1 MPAHPD
7 PPPPTPVGEAD
18 SPMDTGRSGR
28 RPSGEAWGHVRELLT
43 YWRARWPEALVRLG
57 LVAPLAIWAVLV
69 IALAGG
75 VGGHPSPVRWMV
87 ALTWLPVFLALAL
100 GFRNRARTVVALGLW
115 SAPVVSFFLLLS
127 PSNDR
132 NWEAPSSRT
141 AHATID
147 GTWVTLHDIRDFR
160 YDAHGSWAPN
170 WYDATYDLAE
180 LEETWF
186 VLTEFGELDG
196 LAHVMVSFQFAG
208 GRYVVISV
216 EIRRQEGEVY
226 SPLGGAFR
234 QYELMYVVA
243 DERDAIGLRTLVH
256 GDPTWVI
263 PMNAGPEA
271 SRAFFMD
278 MVERVNELHQQP
290 AWYNTIFA
298 SCASSLADHYERVNE
313 VRLGWDRRIFLPGFG
328 DELLEEL
335 DLLPPGMDRAE
346 VRRRF
351 RVNERAV
358 ADGGSERFSRAIRSA
373 RADLN
378 PSNAPTSDAIE
389 PASGRVD
396 QGGG

>member
-1 MPAHPD
+1 MTDHPD
-7 PPPPTPVGEAD
+7 PPPPTH
-18 SPMDTGRSGR
+18 
-28 RPSGEAWGHVRELLT
+28 W
-43 YWRARWPEALVRLG
+43 WARWPELLVRLG
-57 LVAPLAIWAVLV
+57 LVAPLAIWALLV

-75 VGGHPSPVRWMV
+75 FGGHPSPARWTA
-87 ALTWLPVFLALAL
+87 ALIWLLAFLGLAL
-100 GFRNRARTVVALGLW
+100 GFRNRMRTVVALGLW
-115 SAPVVSFFLLLS
+115 SAPVVIFFLFLS

-132 NWEAPSSRT
+132 AWEASSSRT
-141 AHATID
+141 AHATVE
-147 GTWVTLHDIRDFR
+147 GTKVTLHDIRDFR
-160 YDAHGSWAPN
+160 YASDGSWTPS
-170 WYDATYDLAE
+170 WYDATYDLTE

-278 MVERVNELHQQP
+278 MVGRVNELHQQP
-290 AWYNTIFA
+290 AWYNTLFA

-346 VRRRF
+346 VRRLF
-351 RVNERAV
+351 RVNDRAV
-358 ADGGSERFSRAIRSA
+358 ADGGSEMFSRAIRSTA
-373 RADLN
+373 TDATPGDTT
-378 PSNAPTSDAIE
+378 PSDTPWSDAIE
-389 PASGRVD
+389 PASERAD
-396 QGGG
+396 QGAG